1 MQHRE
6 HYFLQHLVEDLVQ
19 RLGPGGVLT
28 VGNTDAGLVYKFAG
42 FMCLVPFNP
51 FAPGG
56 CPNPGIPVD
65 VSGNKLPQSPELSY
79 SIGLN
84 QDFIGENGTTTA
96 RLTIDLWMKEKV
108 QFITNHI

>member
-1 MQHRE
+1 
-6 HYFLQHLVEDLVQ
+6 
-19 RLGPGGVLT
+19 
-28 VGNTDAGLVYKFAG
+28 
-42 FMCLVPFNP
+42 MCLVPFNP

-84 QDFIGENGTTTA
+84 QDFIGENLILKIG
-96 RLTIDLWMKEKV
+96 L
-108 QFITNHI
+108 F